1 MSQRRKAES
10 DEDLLPE
17 HDFSGAVRGKYYERY
32 RQGTNVVLLDP
43 DIAAVFH
50 DSAAVNHTLRLLV
63 SLAKAKAAGRKPAG
77 GRPRWPNKPLQPT
90 SPATRG
96 ARRREASGRGS
107 RLSRNV
113 SSPLPHRG
121 R

>member
-10 DEDLLPE
+10 DDDLLPE
-17 HDFSGAVRGKYYERY
+17 YDFSGAVRGKYYERY

-63 SLAKAKAAGRKPAG
+63 SLANAKAGRRPTG
-77 GRPRWPNKPLQPT
+77 GRPRSPNKPLSPT
-90 SPATRG
+90 SRATRG
-96 ARRREASGRGS
+96 TRRRKRAGAARD
-107 RLSRNV
+107 
-113 SSPLPHRG
+113 
-121 R
+121 